1 MLLNDISS
9 YIKSH
14 QIMWMEG
21 EKERESPGGVYR
33 IPFLVVVFVLV
44 GGVSSFVITRNKIES
59 MKL

>member
-21 EKERESPGGVYR
+21 EKERVQVVSIGFVFWW
-33 IPFLVVVFVLV
+33 FLFWSAASIALV
-44 GGVSSFVITRNKIES
+44 IKRNKIES